1 MIKTLE
7 YNSGFD
13 FVDMMNEFDSEYV
26 KFMGSTTNGTY
37 LVSIDDMDG
46 MLYMKV
52 PADEYDGIVR
62 KIVALGLKQSIIL
75 PGRISYLEDYRP
87 QGSKSVKFKRTLA
100 ECNIVNRFL
109 DNEFSIE
116 GTQLDMEGFFSKS
129 NFTEFTGGLTI
140 KNSSIKVNHMFG
152 DSKGL
157 AEVTFKRCDLSSLV
171 GLTYNSDIE
180 CVTFEGCSLVVKDN
194 SNLKAHE
201 RRLEATCLD
210 EIFDRRV
217 TTVNLRYC
225 DDSLIEELM
234 RLNSR
239 EQQFFREL
247 EINILD

>member
-1 MIKTLE
+1 MDVLA

-13 FVDMMNEFDSEYV
+13 FADVVKDLDGDYV
-26 KFMGSTTNGTY
+26 KLMGTT
-37 LVSIDDMDG
+37 IDGRYCFDAGGDKMIYVHLPMNDNDC
-46 MLYMKV
+46 M
-52 PADEYDGIVR
+52 VR
-62 KIVALGLKQSIIL
+62 KLAVLGIKKNVVL
-75 PGRISYLEDYRP
+75 PKKMNFLGNVTNSNGKMVCY
-87 QGSKSVKFKRTLA
+87 KRTL
-100 ECNIVNRFL
+100 EDCTIVNRQV
-109 DNEFSIE
+109 DDEFEIVGE
-116 GTQLDMEGFFSKS
+116 QINMEGFFHKS
-129 NFTEFTGGLTI
+129 NFIDFDNGLVI
-140 KNSSIKVNHMFG
+140 KDSSIDVSYMFSN
-152 DSKGL
+152 SKGL
-157 AEVTFKRCDLSSLV
+157 TEVTFKRCDLSSLV

-194 SNLKAHE
+194 SNLKPHE

-234 RLNSR
+234 KLNSR